1 MKLIGERS
9 KLALRLAET
18 LHGVESLR
26 LALLFGSRAR
36 DEARDDSDVDLVVDA
51 PVGSLGTIGALVSEA
66 LGQEAD
72 VSRLSEATIP
82 VLRELLR
89 DGILVYEARPGTYAT
104 WRAHTLIDLETDR
117 PWYDRMRDAWL
128 LRVEKRGLG
137 GQ

>member
-18 LHGVESLR
+18 LHGVEGLR

-104 WRAHTLIDLETDR
+104 WRAHTLIDLETDG